1 MSEEHLYTYRKGDYE
16 IRISPDH
23 LYAEIRSPKD
33 SAVYVVTPRH
43 EILVLRCGPLERWL
57 VWKHNIGVIYDLL
70 YKLDRQGR
78 RDLLWH
84 RVCRPEEVRD
94 ITKMFELY
102 ATQLLEQVADQV
114 WTRA

>member
-16 IRISPDH
+16 IRISPDY

-43 EILVLRCGPLERWL
+43 EILVLRCSPLERWL
-57 VWKHNIGVIYDLL
+57 VWKHTIGVIYDLL
-70 YKLDRQGR
+70 YKLDRRGR

-84 RVCRPEEVRD
+84 RVYSSGKARD
-94 ITKMFELY
+94 ITEMFEMF
-102 ATQLLEQVADQV
+102 ATQLLEHVAGQVY
-114 WTRA
+114 TRA